1 MSIISFSAGVAE
13 GDRKPEPSITQAGT
27 PEFVVLSESLGG
39 VAGAGDGFGDAVLAG
54 ADFRGTESTDSF
66 RTKKN
71 FQIKSVF
78 KFLKKHNTTTK
89 TTN

>member
-13 GDRKPEPSITQAGT
+13 GDRKPEPSFTQAGT

-66 RTKKN
+66 RTKKKFRLNQFSN
-71 FQIKSVF
+71 F
-78 KFLKKHNTTTK
+78 
-89 TTN
+89 

>member
-13 GDRKPEPSITQAGT
+13 GDRKPEPSFTQAGT

-66 RTKKN
+66 RTKKIFRLNQFSN
-71 FQIKSVF
+71 F
-78 KFLKKHNTTTK
+78 
-89 TTN
+89 